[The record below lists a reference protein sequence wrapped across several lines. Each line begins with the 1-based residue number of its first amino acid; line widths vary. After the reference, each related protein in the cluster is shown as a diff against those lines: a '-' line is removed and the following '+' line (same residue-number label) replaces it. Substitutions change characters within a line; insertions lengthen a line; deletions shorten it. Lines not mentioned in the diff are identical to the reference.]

1 MKKVLV
7 EAALVSI
14 TGAALAFIANGV
26 SNRGLKLTRNYF
38 PGASRPSLTAKP
50 ATNTGNKAF
59 NTTNAAATVSADQ
72 DAVARLRGK
81 GFQVADGDQAVS
93 LFRDPRYE
101 QGLVVFVDARNDEHY
116 KHGHIPGAYQF
127 DHMYPE
133 RYLGA
138 VLPAC
143 TTAQQVMVYCD
154 GGDCEL
160 SEFAAEF
167 LRGSAGVPNDKLF
180 VYAGGLKEWEKRHLP
195 LEIGERKSGQFKT
208 ASK

>member
-7 EAALVSI
+7 EAALVAI
-14 TGAALAFIANGV
+14 TGASLAFLTNAL
-26 SNRGLKLTRNYF
+26 SSRGLKLTRNYF
-38 PGASRPSLTAKP
+38 PGATRPSLTTRA
-50 ATNTGNKAF
+50 ATNPGSGTGGTNVAKA
-59 NTTNAAATVSADQ
+59 SAEQ
-72 DAVARLRGK
+72 EAIARLRGK
-81 GFQVADGDQAVS
+81 GFQVADGEQALA
-93 LFRDPRYE
+93 LFHDVRYE
-101 QGLVVFVDARNDEHY
+101 QGLIVFVDARNEDHY

-143 TTAQQVMVYCD
+143 NAAQQVVVYCD

-160 SEFAAEF
+160 SEFAAEL
-167 LRGSAGVPNDKLF
+167 LRSSAGVANDKLF
-180 VYAGGLKEWEKRHLP
+180 VFSGGLKEWERRQLP
-195 LEIGERKSGQFKT
+195 LEIGERKSGQFRT